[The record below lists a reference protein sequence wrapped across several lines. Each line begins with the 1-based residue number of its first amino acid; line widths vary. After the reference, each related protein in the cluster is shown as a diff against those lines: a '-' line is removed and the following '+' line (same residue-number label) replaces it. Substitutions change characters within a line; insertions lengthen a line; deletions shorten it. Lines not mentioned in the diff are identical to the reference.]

1 MPGPKGGRPRKPDAL
16 KRLHGTAK
24 KGDKQ
29 ATTPNP
35 SGKAK
40 IPVGLSAQARRIWKS
55 LSPKLHELGLLT
67 EVDASMFG
75 TYCQAYGDWLELTR
89 KLNKLGVGKIYQT
102 TQGGY
107 RQVIPEVGA
116 RNTAFPVMS
125 KSGRASV
132 SIPRVA
138 RALSPRA
145 QKLLGTQQRSSCF
158 GRRQSHDASN
168 DGATGCWSRTHHR
181 AA

>member
-75 TYCQAYGDWLELTR
+75 TYCHAYGDWLELTR
-89 KLNKLGVGKIYQT
+89 TLNTRGGGKISQT

-116 RNTAFPVMS
+116 RNTAFQVMS
-125 KSGRASV
+125 KIGPRFGLDPSSRSGIVAS
-132 SIPRVA
+132 SSEAPR
-138 RALSPRA
+138 
-145 QKLLGTQQRSSCF
+145 
-158 GRRQSHDASN
+158 DA
-168 DGATGCWSRTHHR
+168 AEEFLFRPK
-181 AA
+181 AIA

>member
-1 MPGPKGGRPRKPDAL
+1 M

-24 KGDKQ
+24 KGDTQ

-116 RNTAFPVMS
+116 RNTAFQVMS
-125 KSGRASV
+125 KIGPRFGLDPSSRSGIVAS
-132 SIPRVA
+132 SSEAPR
-138 RALSPRA
+138 
-145 QKLLGTQQRSSCF
+145 
-158 GRRQSHDASN
+158 DA
-168 DGATGCWSRTHHR
+168 AEEFLFRPK
-181 AA
+181 AIA

>member
-1 MPGPKGGRPRKPDAL
+1 VPGPKGGRPRKPAAL

-24 KGDKQ
+24 KGEAPAK
-29 ATTPNP
+29 TPNAT
-35 SGKAK
+35 GKAK
-40 IPVGLSAQARRIWKS
+40 VPVGLSAQARRIWKS
-55 LSPKLHELGLLT
+55 LGPKLHELGLLT

-116 RNTAFPVMS
+116 RNTAFQVMS
-125 KSGRASV
+125 KVGPRFGLDPSSRSGIVAS
-132 SIPRVA
+132 SSEAPR
-138 RALSPRA
+138 
-145 QKLLGTQQRSSCF
+145 
-158 GRRQSHDASN
+158 DA
-168 DGATGCWSRTHHR
+168 AEEFLFRPK
-181 AA
+181 AIA